1 MAKTKKTKVSKER
14 RDISGIIYITIG
26 ILILLSLLSI
36 FFESSSPGLVG
47 KFIRNVLFSL
57 FGIGAYI
64 LPFILF
70 FIGTCCIVRNGKVQ
84 YNKNFY
90 AIIGLIINS
99 LALLAMITYNKFLGE
114 NLLYTIYNFFNAKSI
129 LHGGFISYLIISPIK
144 LLIGTIGVYIVCIC
158 VYLICCIIIFDISIG
173 DIIINLKEKIF
184 SKERIKK
191 TKKEKVK
198 IIDDT
203 EGYQGEKANKIKEE
217 NRIKLMSFLKENNND
232 LEADDINKHEL
243 QKEVSLDLQEND
255 TQNKEP
261 NILMSSV
268 NEGNNEEKH
277 RLKKKGN
284 DDFNV
289 DEEILKANMEKEI
302 EVQYKIPPVD
312 FLKEN
317 DMLKSKKGD
326 KRELLNSATKLQETL
341 SSFGVNASVTQVI
354 QGPSVTRFEI
364 QPESGV
370 KVSKI
375 VNLSDDIALNLAASG
390 IRMEAPIPGK
400 AAIGIEVP
408 NENLIPVF
416 IREIIESD
424 EFINCKKN
432 IAVSLG
438 KDIGGHAVVA
448 DLSKMP
454 HLLVAGATGS
464 GKSVC
469 INTLIVSLLYKY
481 SPKEVNLL
489 LIDPKVVELS
499 IYNGIPHLLIPV
511 VTEPKKAAGALHWAV
526 TEMTKRYNLF
536 AENGVRNIE
545 GYNQLMDSN
554 GGEKLPYIVIII
566 DELADLMMVC
576 PKDVEDYIARLAQMA
591 RAAGMHLVIA
601 TQRPS
606 VDVITGMIK
615 ANIPSRISFAVSS
628 QIDSRTILDSSGA
641 EKLLGKGDM
650 LFYPV
655 GEAKPLRIQGAFI
668 SEEEVENIVQY
679 IKNQSEEVQ
688 YDEDI
693 IEQIHNNSEEQEVVG
708 EDDNSLDPLLK
719 EAINFVV
726 ESKYAS
732 TSMLQRKF
740 KIGYNRAAR
749 IIDSMEE
756 RGIISGRNGSKP
768 RDVLISST
776 ESNNL
781 N

>member
-1 MAKTKKTKVSKER
+1 MAKTKKTKISKER
-14 RDISGIIYITIG
+14 GDISGIIYITLG

-36 FFESSSPGLVG
+36 FFQSSSPGLVG
-47 KFIRNVLFSL
+47 KFIRNILFSL

-70 FIGTCCIVRNGKVQ
+70 FIGSCFIVRNGKVQ
-84 YNKNFY
+84 YNKKFY
-90 AIIGLIINS
+90 SIIALIVNS

-114 NLLYTIYNFFNAKSI
+114 NFLYTLYNFFNAKSI

-144 LLIGTIGVYIVCIC
+144 FLIGSIGVYIVCACI
-158 VYLICCIIIFDISIG
+158 YLICCVIIFDISIG
-173 DIIINLKEKIF
+173 DVFINLKDKVNP
-184 SKERIKK
+184 KGKTKK
-191 TKKEKVK
+191 SKKEKVK

-203 EGYQGEKANKIKEE
+203 EGYEEEKASKVKEQ
-217 NRIKLMSFLKENNND
+217 NRIKLMSFLKGNGTDSEDESGSIHN
-232 LEADDINKHEL
+232 L
-243 QKEVSLDLQEND
+243 QKEVSLDLQEINV
-255 TQNKEP
+255 QNKEP
-261 NILMSSV
+261 NILMSNLNPDNHESK
-268 NEGNNEEKH
+268 NEMKEKGNEE
-277 RLKKKGN
+277 
-284 DDFNV
+284 FNV
-289 DEEILKANMEKEI
+289 DEEILKTNMEKEI
-302 EVQYKIPPVD
+302 GIQYKIPPMD

-317 DMLKSKKGD
+317 SMLKGKKGD
-326 KRELLNSATKLQETL
+326 KRELLNNATKLQETL
-341 SSFGVNASVTQVI
+341 GSFGVNASVTQVI

-408 NENLIPVF
+408 NETLIPVF

-424 EFINCKKN
+424 EFLNCKKN

-545 GYNQLMDSN
+545 GYNQLMDNN
-554 GGEKLPYIVIII
+554 GGEKMSYIVIVI

-668 SEEEVENIVQY
+668 SEEEVENIVEY

-693 IEQIHNNSEEQEVVG
+693 IEQIHNNSEEQENIG

-719 EAINFVV
+719 DAVNFVI

-768 RDVLISST
+768 REVLVSST
-776 ESNNL
+776 DFNNA